1 MSFRFCWWPPQIHTN
16 IYWITTLS
24 TFRLRGCYR
33 WRCASSAAA
42 ADTVIGHTG
51 HTNDRKIPIPTF
63 CLCRLSPFVLA
74 TNTYKYYII
83 FSDHV
88 ITFIELRIFCRFNFF
103 FFLLHSSNGRFPSNT
118 RTDEREQSSLDAVS
132 SLACAPHIDIQFE
145 RQTDEKEALQVATA
159 MWVCFGGRPKP
170 GSHSQPIINICI
182 KCKLFAVNTNIER
195 CMACPLE

>member
-33 WRCASSAAA
+33 WRCASSPAA

-103 FFLLHSSNGRFPSNT
+103 FFCSIRPMGG
-118 RTDEREQSSLDAVS
+118 
-132 SLACAPHIDIQFE
+132 SLAIRARTKGSNRLLTQSHRWHVHLTSIFSSSGKRMKRKRSKWQPRCECVLA
-145 RQTDEKEALQVATA
+145 A
-159 MWVCFGGRPKP
+159 GRNP
-170 GSHSQPIINICI
+170 
-182 KCKLFAVNTNIER
+182 AVILNQ
-195 CMACPLE
+195 